1 MTEKQK
7 SEIIRMRENGV
18 SFSKI
23 SEVTGVSR
31 NTIKSFCRR
40 VDTLAQCTEVTEVVK
55 PVQTAKTE
63 DGLNC
68 KQCGKP
74 LQIVPGRK
82 TPKFC
87 CKDCRTK
94 WWNSHPEEVNKKAI
108 YNFTCAGC
116 GKAFTAYGNNGRKY
130 CSHGCYIT
138 ARFGGGSDE

>member
-7 SEIIRMRENGV
+7 SEIIRMREDGV

-23 SEVTGVSR
+23 SEITGISR

-40 VDTLAQCTEVTEVVK
+40 ADATQYTESTEGTEAEKIV
-55 PVQTAKTE
+55 KTE

-74 LQIVPGRK
+74 LQLVPGRK
-82 TPKFC
+82 IPKFC

-116 GKAFTAYGNNGRKY
+116 GKNFTAYGNNGRKY
-130 CSHGCYIT
+130 CSHSCYID
-138 ARFGGGSDE
+138 ARFRGGSDE